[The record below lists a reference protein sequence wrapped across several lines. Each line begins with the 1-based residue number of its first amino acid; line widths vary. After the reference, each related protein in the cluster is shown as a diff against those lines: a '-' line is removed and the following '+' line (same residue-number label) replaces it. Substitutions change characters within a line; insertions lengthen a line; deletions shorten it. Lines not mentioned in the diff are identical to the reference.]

1 MEIEFVNHAS
11 IIFSHKEVQLMCD
24 PWMEGEVFD
33 NGWRHLAPTKF
44 QYSDFERINYIWFS
58 HEHPDHF
65 FPPNI
70 KKIEEKYR
78 KNITVLYKK
87 TNDRKV
93 VEFLEKLNYK
103 NVVELEEGKWFDLSD
118 EVQLVCH
125 SFSHDSWMAI
135 KQGEHTILNT
145 NDCLVNTKELAEDIL
160 KITGD
165 VSILMTQFSYG
176 QFEGNSDQPEK
187 RRAAVAKKYRQ
198 IDNQLAVFKPKYF
211 IPMASFVYFCH
222 EENYYM
228 NDSINK
234 IGDVFDYYTAK
245 NEVKP
250 VVLYLED
257 KWTLS
262 EEYQGSDKAIESW
275 EVHYQNVVNK
285 PNLLSSQNISLA
297 DLNKSANSY
306 VEQFKAKPNLFK
318 KLKKTAPL
326 LVYVTDFNKVMEL
339 SFEGIKDSNS
349 NEYDVKLS
357 SEVLSYC
364 MKFGW
369 GFNTTHVNG
378 RLYHS
383 ENGFE
388 NFLKYESLSNLLN
401 HDEEIPSLS
410 KRAINK
416 LKRGIKGIFK

>member
-1 MEIEFVNHAS
+1 M
-11 IIFSHKEVQLMCD
+11 
-24 PWMEGEVFD
+24 
-33 NGWRHLAPTKF
+33 
-44 QYSDFERINYIWFS
+44 
-58 HEHPDHF
+58 
-65 FPPNI
+65 
-70 KKIEEKYR
+70 
-78 KNITVLYKK
+78 
-87 TNDRKV
+87 
-93 VEFLEKLNYK
+93 
-103 NVVELEEGKWFDLSD
+103 
-118 EVQLVCH
+118 VCH

-187 RRAAVAKKYRQ
+187 RRAAVTKKYRQ
-198 IDNQLAVFKPKYF
+198 MDNQLAVFKPKYF

-257 KWTLS
+257 KWNLS
-262 EEYQGSDKAIESW
+262 EEYQGSDKAIEAW
-275 EVHYQNVVNK
+275 EVHYQDILNT
-285 PNLLSSQNISLA
+285 PNLISSQKISLG

-357 SEVLSYC
+357 SEVFSYC

-383 ENGFE
+383 ENAFV
-388 NFLKYESLSNLLN
+388 NFLKYESLSNSLN
-401 HDEEIPSLS
+401 HDEEIPSIS
-410 KRAINK
+410 TRAINK
-416 LKRGIKGIFK
+416 VKRGIKGIFK

>member
-11 IIFSHKEVQLMCD
+11 VIFSHREVQLICD
-24 PWMEGEVFD
+24 PWIEGEVFD

-44 QYSDFERINYIWFS
+44 HYSDFERINYIWFS

-78 KNITVLYKK
+78 NNITVLYKK
-87 TNDRKV
+87 TNDKKV
-93 VEFLEKLNYK
+93 VEFLQQLNFK
-103 NVVELEEGKWFDLSD
+103 KVIELEEGNWFDLSD

-135 KQGEHTILNT
+135 KQGQYTILNT
-145 NDCLVNTKELAEDIL
+145 NDCLINTKELAEDIL

-165 VSILMTQFSYG
+165 ISILMTQFSYG

-187 RRAAVAKKYRQ
+187 RRAAVDKKFKQ
-198 IDNQLAVFKPKYF
+198 IDNQIAVFKPTYF

-234 IGDVFDYYTAK
+234 IGAVYKYYIAK

-250 VVLYLED
+250 VVMYLED
-257 KWTLS
+257 KWNLS
-262 EEYQGSDKAIESW
+262 EEYEGSIKAIKAW
-275 EVHYQNVVNK
+275 EVNYQNVLNS
-285 PNLLSSQNISLA
+285 PNLLSSKNISLEE
-297 DLNKSANSY
+297 LNKSAESY
-306 VEQFKAKPNLFK
+306 VQQFQAKPNLFK
-318 KLKKTAPL
+318 KLKKTPPL
-326 LVYVTDFNKVMEL
+326 LVFVTDFNKVMEL
-339 SFEGIKDSNS
+339 SFEGVRYSKSEI
-349 NEYDVKLS
+349 YDVKLS
-357 SEVLSYC
+357 SEVFNYC

-383 ENGFE
+383 EKGFA

-401 HDEEIPSLS
+401 HDEQILS
-410 KRAINK
+410 ISRRAINK
-416 LKRGIKGIFK
+416 VKRGIKGIFK